1 MATKKR
7 LHQTFDEVQEILDAV
22 AGTVR
27 FDGQQTLTDA
37 QKTQAKRN
45 IGADALLIELE
56 AGTGILDFTTSVT
69 YQEAKDAV
77 RNKRPIYASIFNGLL
92 LISLT
97 ASLGDLDNDDLELRG
112 SVLEQES
119 GERGIGG
126 ITIDAIF
133 HANGDPAE
141 IKLEW
146 LEFVGAP
153 PDWDAEEYQPGY
165 IANKPD
171 VPSVKSGTTAYW
183 AESGYIPADGEI
195 IVYTDKASKIVDG
208 ETVYIPGI
216 KVGSGN
222 AYVSDLVFVGDDVA
236 DSLHAHVNDNV
247 RHITMAERLSWS
259 DKLNVDDNF
268 EVVNGVLIFN
278 RN

>member
-1 MATKKR
+1 MMATKKR

-45 IGADALLIELE
+45 IGADALIIELDG
-56 AGTGILDFTTSVT
+56 GTPDFTTSVT

-77 RNKRPIYASIFNGLL
+77 HEKRPIYASLFNDLL

-97 ASLGDLDNDDLELRG
+97 ASLGDLDDDNLELRG

-119 GERGIGG
+119 GEKGIGG
-126 ITIDAIF
+126 AIIDAIF
-133 HANGDPAE
+133 YANGDPAV
-141 IKLEW
+141 IKFEW

-183 AESGYIPADGEI
+183 AASGYIPTAGEI
-195 IVYTDKASKIVDG
+195 IVYTDKSSKIVDG

-236 DSLHAHVNDNV
+236 DSLLAHINDNV
-247 RHITMAERLSWS
+247 RHITAAERSSWNN
-259 DKLNVDDNF
+259 KLNVDDNF
-268 EVVNGVLIFN
+268 EVVNDTLVFN